1 MIVPVVHFS
10 SQYIIP
16 EEYLIFSQKGFLC
29 RRLIEYH
36 LIDLVQML
44 VRSSTWAIT
53 GEDGGGTIFT
63 CARLLYCWTFRLI
76 RAGFPISACLWAVP
90 SHHISCKQRARFL
103 LVLVRRQKY
112 SPKLLLYVYDR
123 WLLLFLERKKA
134 LRKLRFLF
142 VLVVILPVVL
152 ITRSSGSQ
160 SHARADNPIQ
170 HIIFI
175 VKENH
180 TFDNYLASFRVQMGQ
195 PSDT

>member
-1 MIVPVVHFS
+1 
-10 SQYIIP
+10 
-16 EEYLIFSQKGFLC
+16 
-29 RRLIEYH
+29 
-36 LIDLVQML
+36 ML
-44 VRSSTWAIT
+44 VGCTS
-53 GEDGGGTIFT
+53 
-63 CARLLYCWTFRLI
+63 
-76 RAGFPISACLWAVP
+76 P
-90 SHHISCKQRARFL
+90 HISYKQRARFL

-123 WLLLFLERKKA
+123 WFLLFLERKKA